1 MVESTAE
8 QFPKIALGL
17 TKDALIRVLHVD
29 DDDDFLITSKRFLER
44 QGSFQIE
51 TASSVNEALQKIR
64 QKPYDVIVSDYQMFG
79 RSGLEFL
86 KDLRDSGNDVPFF
99 LFTGECGKEIAI
111 DALNLGADR
120 YFNKNGNL
128 EVVYVELAHSLK
140 KAVKSTVGPS
150 KKLV

>member
-8 QFPKIALGL
+8 QLPKTALGL

-29 DDDDFLITSKRFLER
+29 DDDDFLIISKRFLER

-64 QKPYDVIVSDYQMFG
+64 QKPYDVIVSDYRMFG

>member
-1 MVESTAE
+1 
-8 QFPKIALGL
+8 
-17 TKDALIRVLHVD
+17 
-29 DDDDFLITSKRFLER
+29 
-44 QGSFQIE
+44 
-51 TASSVNEALQKIR
+51 
-64 QKPYDVIVSDYQMFG
+64 MFG

-99 LFTGECGKEIAI
+99 LFTGKCGEEIAME
-111 DALNLGADR
+111 ALNLGADR